1 MDSASCTRLNLLD
14 AQRVQKIRE
23 DEGREIEIGKK
34 GTMPRQKCDNARSLA
49 RPVAASRSLQ
59 REIMPSWQNCIVAA
73 RRFPLFCDSLDR
85 SACLLLSPVSYRFTC
100 FSGWGGRRRR
110 RTKPIMLGWKRGD
123 NAADDRVCLLI
134 RERRRGGTIQ
144 SDSREQFW
152 KTGSEKVLSTGI
164 HRGWKIRGWSWEG
177 NQLILIERDSTSA
190 ECFEHRRWE
199 MILARVKNDV

>member
-23 DEGREIEIGKK
+23 EEEIEIGKK

-100 FSGWGGRRRR
+100 FSGWGEGGGGGQNRLCSDGNGATMPRM
-110 RTKPIMLGWKRGD
+110 I
-123 NAADDRVCLLI
+123 AFVC
-134 RERRRGGTIQ
+134 
-144 SDSREQFW
+144 
-152 KTGSEKVLSTGI
+152 
-164 HRGWKIRGWSWEG
+164 
-177 NQLILIERDSTSA
+177 
-190 ECFEHRRWE
+190 
-199 MILARVKNDV
+199 